1 MPRMTRAQQLE
12 SAARAAGLKFDTYS
26 PGDGKTRYKFFP
38 DDGSRASYF
47 GSGGAIDTVLGIAA
61 AEQFV
66 SDHVALAEQRERAR
80 TRGPVV
86 RISASSRPTM
96 ADIKRANKEYHEDR
110 GEKFHFFD
118 AANRRFFG
126 PEKLYGPYYGPGGV
140 FFVTSNKS
148 GILVREVGP
157 DGDMRTDRQT
167 ESFRHVEDARDAA
180 KALAKGTRSAEKNPR
195 RRARR

>member
-1 MPRMTRAQQLE
+1 MPRMTRTQQLE
-12 SAARAAGLKFDTYS
+12 SDARAAGLKFDTYS

-96 ADIKRANKEYHEDR
+96 ADIKRANDEFHRDR
-110 GEKFHFFD
+110 GDSFSFFD
-118 AANRRFFG
+118 KKSRRFFG
-126 PEKLYGPYYGPGGV
+126 PEKFYGPYGGPGGI
-140 FFVTSNKS
+140 FFVALNKAGVS
-148 GILVREVGP
+148 VREVKPTGEI
-157 DGDMRTDRQT
+157 GSSMRFD
-167 ESFRHVEDARDAA
+167 HVEDAREAA
-180 KALAKGTRSAEKNPR
+180 KALAKGARSAEKNPR
-195 RRARR
+195 RRVRR

>member
-1 MPRMTRAQQLE
+1 MTRTQQLE
-12 SAARAAGLKFDTYS
+12 SDARAAGLKFDTYS

-66 SDHVALAEQRERAR
+66 SDHVALAEQMERAR

-96 ADIKRANKEYHEDR
+96 ADIKHANKEYHRDR
-110 GEKFHFFD
+110 GEKISFFD
-118 AANRRFFG
+118 KGFSRLFG
-126 PEKLYGPYYGPGGV
+126 PEKLYGPYTGPGGI
-140 FFVTSNKS
+140 FFITKNKA
-148 GILVREVGP
+148 GVGVREVRP
-157 DGDMRTDRQT
+157 TGDIGQT
-167 ESFRHVEDARDAA
+167 VWFDHVEDARAAA